1 MIPYITKYMFFNSDF
16 FKEHSIRPL
25 IPIHCDGLSRM
36 YLFNNYEMDNFVF
49 YGVAG
54 QNLYKS
60 LKIDFILA
68 NSTDPNEMPLKLDL
82 HC

>member
-1 MIPYITKYMFFNSDF
+1 
-16 FKEHSIRPL
+16 
-25 IPIHCDGLSRM
+25 M
-36 YLFNNYEMDNFVF
+36 YLFNNYEMDNSVF

-82 HC
+82 HCLSVFIMKWVKVNVQIARCLKELDFGQFVNN